1 MSRDLDDLAAAEEQH
16 QEATGGRDH
25 HHGEGRSEGST
36 NGEVEHQ
43 PRIHIAG
50 PRSFFNAPWCN
61 DISALDTQVALV
73 GVPYDYGTI
82 VPGLRTGSALGP
94 NAVRDARTYT
104 YSSPETGEEAQG
116 WFDIEDE
123 TEYLKGV
130 TIADVGNV
138 SIIPGEI
145 VRNLDRITEVV
156 GRMAAQDTLVGAV
169 GGDHSISFP
178 VGRGMARYESVD
190 VVHFDA
196 HPDYSDLV
204 SGSKYSH
211 GSQLR
216 RLSELGFINNITMIG
231 IRRCSKQ
238 VWEEAREHGV
248 NIVTSRQ
255 LMLEG
260 ATAAIDRTVRPSRF
274 LYVSVDTDVLDHG
287 LIPGTTLPEP
297 AGIPYQ
303 LLRDSLI
310 ETCKKGKIVGFDI
323 VELSPPHDIGGVSAH
338 ITSWILTHFLSAIM
352 ASRA

>member
-1 MSRDLDDLAAAEEQH
+1 MSRETDDLAAAEERH
-16 QEATGGRDH
+16 QETDGGHDH
-25 HHGEGRSEGST
+25 GHGHD
-36 NGEVEHQ
+36 EVEAESKPE
-43 PRIHIAG
+43 PRLHIAG
-50 PRSFFNAPWCN
+50 PGSYFGAPWCE
-61 DISALDTQVALV
+61 DISTLDAQVALV

-94 NAVRDARTYT
+94 NAVRNARTYT
-104 YSSPETGEEAQG
+104 YSSNETGEAAQG

-138 SIIPGEI
+138 SIMPAEI
-145 VRNLDRITEVV
+145 VGNLDRITEVV
-156 GRMAAQDTLVGAV
+156 KRMAAQDAIVGAV

-178 VGRGMARYESVD
+178 VGRGMERYESVD

-196 HPDYSDLV
+196 HPDYSDV
-204 SGSKYSH
+204 VNGSKFSH

-216 RLSELGFINNITMIG
+216 RLSELGYVNNITMLG

-238 VWEEAREHGV
+238 AWQEAKEQGV
-248 NIVTSRQ
+248 NIVTSGQ
-255 LMLEG
+255 LIREG
-260 ATAAIDRTVRPSRF
+260 AAAAVERSVRPSRF
-274 LYVSVDTDVLDHG
+274 LYVSVDTDVLDHS

-303 LLRDSLI
+303 LLRDSLK
-310 ETCKKGKIVGFDI
+310 EVCKKGKIVGFDL

-338 ITSWILTHFLSAIM
+338 ITSWILTHFLSAI
-352 ASRA
+352 RARQK